1 MSKDN
6 TKGNKKTAAKGK
18 KGSAESRSGSK
29 SRGEHRAA
37 KVVGTATAQ
46 VTIGLDLGDQTS
58 HYCILDEAG
67 MVVEEGRLTTTREG
81 IHRRFGSGV
90 KALMAM
96 EVGTHSP
103 WASRLL
109 KELGHEVLVANPR
122 KLRMIYESRH
132 KQDKVDAEM
141 LARVARMD
149 RKLLASIEHRPE
161 AMAQHLSI
169 VRSRD
174 VLVRARTQLI
184 NHVRGAVKST
194 GERVRKCASESF
206 AKHALD
212 QVPEGVRQALSPVL
226 VTIELVTQQI
236 RDLDDT
242 VQELGEKV
250 YPETKL
256 LRQVSGVGP
265 LISLVFVLTLQDP
278 RRFAKSRAV
287 GPYLGLVPARSQ
299 SGRSD
304 PQLRITKEGDV
315 FLRRLLVQ
323 GAQYIL
329 GAFGPDCDLRR
340 FGMALAARGGKN
352 AKKRAIVAVAR
363 KLAVL
368 LHRLWRSGEVY
379 EPLRQQAV
387 SASPEVPAQQPQRA
401 ATATTTT
408 TNRNIAA

>member
-1 MSKDN
+1 MAKDSTET
-6 TKGNKKTAAKGK
+6 TKKGTAAKGK
-18 KGSAESRSGSK
+18 SRGAEGRSGKKRAKTSTPK
-29 SRGEHRAA
+29 VGE
-37 KVVGTATAQ
+37 TTTPE
-46 VTIGLDLGDQTS
+46 VTIGLDLGDRTS
-58 HYCILDEAG
+58 HYCVLDQAG
-67 MVVEEGRLTTTREG
+67 VVMEEGRLTTTREG
-81 IHRRFGSGV
+81 FHRRFGSDV
-90 KALMAM
+90 KALIAM

-122 KLRMIYESRH
+122 KLRMIYANRH

-149 RKLLASIEHRPE
+149 RNLLASIEHRPE

-194 GERVRKCASESF
+194 GERVKKCASESF
-206 AKHALD
+206 ARHALD
-212 QVPEGVRQALSPVL
+212 QVPDGVRQALSPVL
-226 VTIELVTQQI
+226 VTIELLTEQI
-236 RDLDDT
+236 RDLDGT
-242 VQELGEKV
+242 VQELGEKM

-265 LISLVFVLTLQDP
+265 LIALVFILTLQDP
-278 RRFAKSRAV
+278 RRFTKSRAV

-340 FGMALAARGGKN
+340 FGVALAERGGKN

-379 EPLRQQAV
+379 EPLRQQAI
-387 SASPEVPAQQPQRA
+387 SASPEVPAQQPPRA
-401 ATATTTT
+401 ATATRTT
-408 TNRNIAA
+408 TNGNIAA